1 MKILGFDVE
10 STGLDPKKDS
20 ITEMGLVL
28 YDTDAKAPV
37 RISGFLV
44 KGGLI
49 TAEIE
54 RITGITQ
61 AMLDTYGYPPEAA
74 VKAFA
79 NMAAQADY
87 LCAHNSPFDRSFLV
101 AGGYVTAELDAA
113 AKVIDTRTDL
123 PPEAYKKG
131 KSASL
136 KYLCADH
143 GFLYSAHRAVN
154 DVLAMLELLSR
165 YDLDVV
171 LKRATTP
178 NAEVRAVVS
187 FDNRTLAK
195 ERGYY
200 WKAELKQWRKPM
212 KADEVQAEKNT
223 APFPVVLVVE
233 EKCQ

>member
-28 YDTDAKAPV
+28 YDTDLKTPV

-44 KGGLI
+44 KGGFISEEI
-49 TAEIE
+49 T

-61 AMLDTYGYPPEAA
+61 AAVDTYGFEPSMA
-74 VKAFA
+74 VKAIAQMANFA
-79 NMAAQADY
+79 DFF
-87 LCAHNSPFDRSFLV
+87 CAHNAPFDKGFLE
-101 AGGYVTAELDAA
+101 ELF
-113 AKVIDTRTDL
+113 KRQGFNLQEKPWIDTRTDL

-154 DVLAMLELLSR
+154 DVLAMFQLLAM
-165 YDLDVV
+165 YDIDTV
-171 LKRATTP
+171 LKRAATP
-178 NAEVRAVVS
+178 NVEVRAVVS
-187 FDNRTLAK
+187 FDDRLLAK
-195 ERGYY
+195 ELAFY
-200 WKAELKQWRKPM
+200 WRAELKQWRKPM
-212 KADEVQAEKNT
+212 KLDEVQALKDS
-223 APFPVVLVVE
+223 APFPVILVEVS
-233 EKCQ
+233 

>member
-1 MKILGFDVE
+1 
-10 STGLDPKKDS
+10 
-20 ITEMGLVL
+20 
-28 YDTDAKAPV
+28 
-37 RISGFLV
+37 
-44 KGGLI
+44 
-49 TAEIE
+49 
-54 RITGITQ
+54 
-61 AMLDTYGYPPEAA
+61 
-74 VKAFA
+74 
-79 NMAAQADY
+79 
-87 LCAHNSPFDRSFLV
+87 
-101 AGGYVTAELDAA
+101 
-113 AKVIDTRTDL
+113 
-123 PPEAYKKG
+123 
-131 KSASL
+131 
-136 KYLCADH
+136 
-143 GFLYSAHRAVN
+143 
-154 DVLAMLELLSR
+154 MLELLSR

>member
-28 YDTDAKAPV
+28 YDTDLKTPV

-44 KGGLI
+44 KGGFISEEI
-49 TAEIE
+49 T

-61 AMLDTYGYPPEAA
+61 AAVDTYGVTPFAA
-74 VKAFA
+74 IGALDKMAESA
-79 NMAAQADY
+79 NY
-87 LCAHNSPFDRSFLV
+87 FCAHNAPFDREFGKALFATQGRGFPDV
-101 AGGYVTAELDAA
+101 PW
-113 AKVIDTRTDL
+113 IDTRTDL
-123 PPEAYKKG
+123 PPEAYKLG

-165 YDLDVV
+165 YDLDTI
-171 LKRATTP
+171 LRRAATP
-178 NAEVRAVVS
+178 NVEVRAVVS
-187 FDNRTLAK
+187 FDDRILAK
-195 ERGYY
+195 ERSYY
-200 WKAELKQWRKPM
+200 WSAQIKQWRKPL
-212 KADEVQAEKNT
+212 KADEVEREKT
-223 APFPVVLVVE
+223 DAPFPVVLVVE

>member
-1 MKILGFDVE
+1 MKILGFDTE
-10 STGLDPKKDS
+10 TTGLNPQKDS

-61 AMLDTYGYPPEAA
+61 AMLDTYGYEPAIALKA
-74 VKAFA
+74 VASFA
-79 NMAAQADY
+79 NQADY
-87 LCAHNSPFDRSFLV
+87 FLAHNAPFDKSFLE
-101 AGGYVTAELDAA
+101 ALDSGLANS
-113 AKVIDTRTDL
+113 KPWVDSRTDL

-136 KYLCADH
+136 KYLCCDH

-154 DVLAMLELLSR
+154 DVLAMLELLSM
-165 YDLDVV
+165 YDLDIIIS
-171 LKRATTP
+171 RSQIP
-178 NAEVRAVVS
+178 NVEVRAVVS
-187 FDNRTLAK
+187 FDDRLLAK
-195 ERGYY
+195 ERSYY
-200 WKAELKQWRKPM
+200 WRAELKQWRKPM
-212 KADEVQAEKNT
+212 KADEVQAEKDA
-223 APFPVVLVVE
+223 APFSVVLVE
-233 EKCQ
+233 EK